1 MDMRCF
7 SCDLPLAHLQ
17 AAYFERIT
25 SGVHA
30 TAALHSIGIDRMCC
44 RSHFVCYPLQLQD
57 TLVTMST
64 KEPRATTGGPLKLMF
79 ENCSR
84 RLVST
89 G

>member
-1 MDMRCF
+1 MRCF
-7 SCDLPLAHLQ
+7 SCDLPLAQLQ
-17 AAYFERIT
+17 AAYFEYVK

-30 TAALHSIGIDRMCC
+30 TDALRSIGINRMCC
-44 RSHFVCYPLQLQD
+44 RSHFVCYPSQLQD
-57 TLVTMST
+57 TLVAMST

-79 ENCSR
+79 ENYSR